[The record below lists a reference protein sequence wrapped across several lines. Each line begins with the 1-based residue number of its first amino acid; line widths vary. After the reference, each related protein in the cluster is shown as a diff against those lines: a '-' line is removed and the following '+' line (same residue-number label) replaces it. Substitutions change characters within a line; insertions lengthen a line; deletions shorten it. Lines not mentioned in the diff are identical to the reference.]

1 MLIMEIHLFIIWSK
15 AHYERKNILSDIN
28 SKFTILDLYNISWDK
43 NKFSENLSRLY
54 GESLPKNSNKE
65 HHCGNDTFTCV
76 IVRDENPLYKPRQT
90 SKGIRIVNVNLFDS
104 KKLYRS
110 WTGGGHK
117 IHATDDIEE
126 TRIQLMLLLKKQYD
140 NYLII
145 NETFSVEKEYN
156 EDLIGCKG
164 WKSLEEVFDVLN
176 MTINYVILRNF
187 ENIQDEMD
195 SLHPDIDVLTDNK
208 ANAISILNAQK
219 TFQKKY
225 RVQYKVL
232 IDNKNINFD
241 LRFSGD
247 NYYDINWQRNILSTR
262 IKEDFY
268 YRPTDIN
275 YFYSLLYHALLHKP
289 DFGFDYERRLL
300 ELNDRC
306 LLVSSMRHFSYLK
319 IFNDLKDFMNS
330 HKYCITYPDD
340 YSVYWNYKIY
350 SNVNPTWSILHKI
363 YREYKGVM
371 RFIGDTKKG
380 IVSDLIQFIRS
391 TLFLSFYHIKIIRLL
406 KSLNVNRISIFK
418 FKNWH
423 AGFAYYSARFNG
435 NTVFVKIST
444 KHFFLNN
451 EKIFYDIFKEDLS
464 LIKVI
469 SLSKH
474 HNIQILISEFSN
486 ERELTKQDIL
496 DNPDILLQIF
506 DILKIIYI
514 KGCIHRDVRLSNFLI
529 SDNKVRI
536 IDFTFST
543 CLNYSERF
551 NDLHI
556 DNKQEANILKNL
568 GGIFKPNTFQWNDFY
583 SIDLVLH
590 KLLSKDMN
598 IEKRLKIIK
607 YQELFRKDN
616 LVNNYFVLK

>member
-1 MLIMEIHLFIIWSK
+1 MEIHLFILWSK
-15 AHYERKNILSDIN
+15 ANYERKNILSDID
-28 SKFTILDLYNISWDK
+28 SKFTILDIYNISWNK

-65 HHCGNDTFTCV
+65 QHCGNDTFTCA
-76 IVRDENPLYKPRQT
+76 IVRDQNPLYKTRQT
-90 SKGIRIVNVNLFDS
+90 SKGIRVVNVNLFDA

-126 TRIQLMLLLKKQYD
+126 TRIQLMLLLKKKYD
-140 NYLII
+140 NYLIL
-145 NETFSVEKEYN
+145 NETSVIEKEYN

-241 LRFSGD
+241 LRFIGD
-247 NYYDINWQRNILSTR
+247 DYYDSNWQKNILSTR

-268 YRPTDIN
+268 YRPTDVN

-289 DFGFDYERRLL
+289 KFGFDYERKLL

-306 LLVSSMRHFSYLK
+306 LLVSSRKYFSVLDV
-319 IFNDLKDFMNS
+319 FNELEGFMS
-330 HKYCITYPDD
+330 TYKYDMTYPNDF
-340 YSVYWNYKIY
+340 SVYWNYEIY
-350 SNVNPTWSILHKI
+350 SKVNSSWSILHKI
-363 YREYKGVM
+363 YRKYKSVM
-371 RFIGDTKKG
+371 QFVGNTKKS
-380 IVSDLIQFIRS
+380 IVGWLVQVIRRS
-391 TLFLSFYHIKIIRLL
+391 LFLFIHHLKIIRIL
-406 KSLNVNRISIFK
+406 KSLNISDISIFK

-423 AGFAYYSARFNG
+423 ASFAYYSGIFNG
-435 NTVFVKIST
+435 NIVFIKIST
-444 KHFFLNN
+444 KHLFLDN
-451 EKIFYDIFKEDLS
+451 EQIFYNLFKHDLS

-469 SLSKH
+469 SLFEDK
-474 HNIQILISEFSN
+474 NIQILISEFSN
-486 ERELTKQDIL
+486 EKELTEQDIL
-496 DNPDILLQIF
+496 DNPDILLQIY
-506 DILKIIYI
+506 DILKIISN
-514 KGCIHRDVRLSNFLI
+514 KGCIHRDVRLNNFLI
-529 SDNKVRI
+529 RDNQVRI

-543 CLNYSERF
+543 CLNHSDRF
-551 NDLHI
+551 NDLSL
-556 DNKQEANILKNL
+556 NKKEEAIILKNL

-583 SIDLVLH
+583 SMDLVLH
-590 KLLSKDMN
+590 KLFSEDMH

-616 LVNNYFVLK
+616 LGDNYFVLR